1 MRATEGNS
9 MDVGI
14 VGLPQSGK
22 TTVFNA
28 VTRGSA
34 ETTTYGAGA
43 SPNLGVAKVPDGRL
57 AVLEGI
63 FKPKRRVLAE
73 VTYVDIAGAS
83 NAPGESGAIVGES
96 LNHLQRADVLLIV
109 ARAFDDPSVPYAAG
123 GIDPYRDAETM
134 LDELANADLQIL
146 ERRLARIS
154 EGFKSAKPPE
164 REALNK
170 EQSLLNR
177 LKADL
182 ESGTALRDQELAIED
197 ARPIKGFR
205 LLTAKPL
212 IILFNVGENQLSEVA
227 SLEEKLSST
236 FTGPRIRVAALCG
249 KLEMELVQMD
259 PEDERE
265 FRDSL
270 QAADSGVDRMISVSH
285 DVSDVIT
292 FFTGNAN
299 EVRAW
304 TLARGTPALNAA
316 GKIHSDLERGFIRA
330 EVVGYDD
337 LARCGTISEAKKNG
351 LVRQEGKTY
360 VVAEGDVVNVLFNV

>member
-1 MRATEGNS
+1 

-34 ETTTYGAGA
+34 ETIPYGSGA
-43 SPNLGVAKVPDGRL
+43 NPNIGVAKVPDNRL
-57 AVLEGI
+57 AALEGV
-63 FKPKRRVLAE
+63 FKPKRRVPAE
-73 VTYVDIAGAS
+73 VTYVDIAA
-83 NAPGESGAIVGES
+83 APDGLGESTTIAGES
-96 LNHLQRADVLLIV
+96 LNHLQRTDVLLIV
-109 ARAFDDPSVPYAAG
+109 ARAFDDPSVPHVTG
-123 GIDPYRDAETM
+123 SIEPYRDVTTM
-134 LDELANADLQIL
+134 LDELALVDLEVL

-154 EGFKSAKPPE
+154 EGFKGAKPPE
-164 REALNK
+164 REALNR
-170 EQSLLNR
+170 EQTLLNR

-182 ESGTALRDQELAIED
+182 ESGTALRDRELAIED
-197 ARPIKGFR
+197 ARVIEGFR
-205 LLTAKPL
+205 FLTAKPL
-212 IILFNVGENQLSEVA
+212 IILFNVGEDQLPEVA

-236 FTGPRIRVAALCG
+236 WTGPRVRTAALCG
-249 KLEMELVQMD
+249 KLEMDLVQMK

-270 QAADSGVDRMISVSH
+270 HATDSGVERMIRVSH

-292 FFTGNAN
+292 FFTGNGN

-304 TLARGTPALNAA
+304 TISRGMTALNAA

-337 LARCGTISEAKKNG
+337 LARCGTISEAKKSG